1 VRGHGHGKVILLG
14 EHAVVHGVP
23 AIAAGLPQGASAMAF
38 EREETPTLRIA
49 PWNVTAARDGSEPLA
64 VAFDALLR
72 AREAEG
78 AGARSVSVDASVSL
92 PGSAGLG
99 SSAALGVAVL
109 RALDARD
116 GITRGFDALQR
127 IALAWERVFHGNPS
141 GIDTAM
147 AISGG
152 LARYVRNPPAGARA
166 LTEVCSRAPIALV
179 IGHSGEEGS
188 TRAMVEQVA
197 RLRERAPENF
207 AQTLGAF
214 EALVRNGLRAIEDG
228 ELVVLGQLFDL
239 AQRLLASWLVSTDVL
254 EAMCGEAR
262 RAGALGAKLTGAGGG
277 GCMIALVPDPR
288 TDPEGR
294 SAAVK
299 HALEAMGHRA
309 FEARIE
315 ATATAASEDRT

>member
-1 VRGHGHGKVILLG
+1 MRGRGHGKVILLG

-23 AIAAGLPQGASAMAF
+23 AIAVGLPDGASAETV
-38 EREETPTLRIA
+38 ERAETPTLRVA
-49 PWNVTAARDGSEPLA
+49 PWGVVAVRGGDDPLA

-72 AREAEG
+72 AREAAG
-78 AGARSVSVDASVSL
+78 GGARSASVDATVSL

-116 GITRGFDALQR
+116 GIARDFDALQR

-152 LARYVRNPPAGARA
+152 LARYVRHPLAGERA
-166 LTEVCSRAPIALV
+166 LMPIRSRAPITLV
-179 IGHSGEEGS
+179 IGHSGQEGS
-188 TRAMVEQVA
+188 TKAMVEQVA
-197 RLRERAPENF
+197 RLKERAPERF
-207 AQTLGAF
+207 AQTL
-214 EALVRNGLRAIEDG
+214 EALDALVQNGLRAIEEG
-228 ELVVLGQLFDL
+228 ELVALGQLFDL
-239 AQRLLASWLVSTDVL
+239 AQKLLSSWLVSTDVL
-254 EAMCGEAR
+254 EAMCAEAR
-262 RAGALGAKLTGAGGG
+262 RAGALGAKLTGGGGG
-277 GCMIALVPDPR
+277 GCMIALVPDPHA
-288 TDPEGR
+288 DPKGT

-299 HALEAMGHRA
+299 QALEAMGHRA

-315 ATATAASEDRT
+315 ATASAGSEERA